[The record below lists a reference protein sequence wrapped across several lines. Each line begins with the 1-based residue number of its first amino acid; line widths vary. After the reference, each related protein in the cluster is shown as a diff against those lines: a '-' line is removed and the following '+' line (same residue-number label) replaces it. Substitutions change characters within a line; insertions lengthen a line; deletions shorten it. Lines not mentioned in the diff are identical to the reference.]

1 MEKKYSATLVSKPF
15 WFVEF
20 KKAMIL
26 LSEGKS
32 MAEIKSLSE
41 ENNIFSAISKSR
53 AKEIYNT
60 LSRRIQSLPDDLTS
74 LFINEEITMQK
85 IIALISVMNT
95 DRLFFEFIYEV
106 YREKIILGDDSLLD
120 SDIRIFFN
128 NKETQ
133 SERVAGWKDYT
144 FKRLGG
150 SYKTIL
156 LESGL
161 AVPDHN
167 QMKIV
172 KPLLDSDLENCLKNN
187 QMIQFIHALTGEG

>member
-120 SDIRIFFN
+120 SDIRIFFK

-144 FKRLGG
+144 FKRLSG

-172 KPLLDSDLENCLKNN
+172 KPLLDLDLENCLNNN
-187 QMIQFIHALTGEG
+187 QMKQFIHALTGEG